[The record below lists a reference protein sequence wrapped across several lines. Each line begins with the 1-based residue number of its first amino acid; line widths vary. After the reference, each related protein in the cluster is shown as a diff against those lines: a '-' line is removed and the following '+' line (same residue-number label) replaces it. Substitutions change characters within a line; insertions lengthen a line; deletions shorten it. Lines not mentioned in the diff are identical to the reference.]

1 VGKVLRGYSASLD
14 MGRGRLARLKIII
27 VLSFCSIFLIIP
39 SVVVSQS
46 VTKPSITLPSFGE
59 WYLDI
64 DITYPTADYGE
75 HDPEGC
81 GRLTYASAET
91 GSIVSI
97 MYENAMDVSWSA
109 GQLQD
114 EAFDIFER
122 DYGEY
127 FISDYGTW
135 NVAYTSAG
143 YTKGSNYG
151 IEIMVVTLAKNNVFI
166 CIDALNFGQDGD
178 NIWNMINSLEVA
190 SASQAVEPDFNTYLI
205 IGLIAAAVAVAII
218 AIFFL
223 RKRKPKDT
231 PKMTTV
237 KFDPVVIHN

>member
-1 VGKVLRGYSASLD
+1 
-14 MGRGRLARLKIII
+14 MARLKVVS
-27 VLSFCSIFLIIP
+27 VLLFCSIFLIIP
-39 SVVVSQS
+39 SIVVSQS
-46 VTKPSITLPSFGE
+46 LTKPSVTLPNFGE

-75 HDPEGC
+75 HDPDGC

-91 GSIVSI
+91 SSIVSI
-97 MYENAMDVSWSA
+97 MYENAMEVSWSA

-122 DYGEY
+122 DYREY
-127 FISDYGTW
+127 VISDYGTW
-135 NVAYTSAG
+135 NVAHTSAG

-151 IEIMVVTLAKNNVFI
+151 VEIMVITLVKNNVFI
-166 CIDALNFGQDGD
+166 RIETLNFGQDGD

-190 SASQAVEPDFNTYLI
+190 STSQAVEPDFSTYLI
-205 IGLIAAAVAVAII
+205 IGFIVAAVAVVIV

-223 RKRKPKDT
+223 QRRKPKET

-237 KFDPVVIHN
+237 KFDPVMIHNIRQQ